1 MVVISIDELDM
12 ARVIIMTSKF
22 SNRTEAGKM
31 LAEKLTAY
39 TNRKD
44 VLVMALPRGGVPV
57 GYEVAKA
64 LNAPLDVCIVRKLGV
79 PSHKE
84 LAMGA
89 IASGGVRILNYD
101 VVGWLNISSGTI
113 EEVATHELRELQRR
127 DRVYR
132 GDRPPPNV
140 KDNTIILVDDGIA
153 TGSTMRAAIAIL
165 HQQKPAQIVIA
176 TPVAPFS
183 ACQELQALVDEVV
196 CILMPEP
203 FYAIG
208 LWYENFTQTTDAQVR
223 QLLEKSHQ
231 KFNN

>member
-1 MVVISIDELDM
+1 V
-12 ARVIIMTSKF
+12 TSKF

-39 TNRKD
+39 NNRKD
-44 VLVMALPRGGVPV
+44 VLVIALPRGGVPV

-113 EEVATHELRELQRR
+113 EEVATHELKELQRR

-140 KDNTIILVDDGIA
+140 KDNTIILIDDGIA
-153 TGSTMRAAIAIL
+153 TGSTMRAAITIF
-165 HQQKPAQIVIA
+165 HQQKPGQIVVA
-176 TPVAPFS
+176 TPVAPLS
-183 ACQELQALVDEVV
+183 VCKELQALVDEFV

-223 QLLEKSHQ
+223 QLLKKSH
-231 KFNN
+231 